1 MVGGSIKDIHQ
12 VCHEAHPVI
21 DSLFRLTLLVP
32 SYENLWVWFLTV
44 SCEDKSKLS
53 PALPFESLWKS
64 CTPRVSYLPGG
75 RQGLCYST
83 PKVSWKPWPELRG
96 LSDTWILGDPV
107 ESQRN
112 QMCPHASRGGLG
124 ELRSM
129 VMSSLKMGMKIA
141 TGTSRAQLKTWSS
154 FIAWIGVS
162 PFGDESIVTSHVKN
176 SSSFTLMCFVL
187 PCESLDNCL

>member
-1 MVGGSIKDIHQ
+1 MRIYESDFWRFHVKINQNFLLLSPLSRYGSP
-12 VCHEAHPVI
+12 AHPECLI
-21 DSLFRLTLLVP
+21 YLEAARASATPHQRFPGSLDL
-32 SYENLWVWFLTV
+32 SW
-44 SCEDKSKLS
+44 ED
-53 PALPFESLWKS
+53 W
-64 CTPRVSYLPGG
+64 G
-75 RQGLCYST
+75 
-83 PKVSWKPWPELRG
+83 
-96 LSDTWILGDPV
+96 DTWILGDPV

-112 QMCPHASRGGLG
+112 QMCPHASQGGLG

-141 TGTSRAQLKTWSS
+141 TGSSRAQLKTWSS